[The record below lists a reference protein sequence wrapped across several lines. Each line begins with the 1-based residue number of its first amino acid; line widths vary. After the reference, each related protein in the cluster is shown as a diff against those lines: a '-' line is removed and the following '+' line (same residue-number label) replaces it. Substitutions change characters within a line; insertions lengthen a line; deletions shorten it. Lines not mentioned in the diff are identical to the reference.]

1 MRWPSPFGESGHK
14 EQLALIMDC
23 CSPPW
28 SSLKSITV
36 IYHNLMESAE
46 NGASGG

>member
-1 MRWPSPFGESGHK
+1 
-14 EQLALIMDC
+14 MDC
-23 CSPPW
+23 CSPRW
-28 SSLKSITV
+28 SLKSITV